1 MIDHLTQDQVVTR
14 LRAIAKTGTQS
25 SLAAEIGI
33 SRSFMSEVING
44 TRPPTGRILD
54 YLGLQSRTVYV
65 EAIRNDTATD

>member
-44 TRPPTGRILD
+44 TRPPTGKILD

>member
-1 MIDHLTQDQVVTR
+1 MTDHITQDQVIAH

-25 SLAAEIGI
+25 SLAAKIGI

-65 EAIRNDTATD
+65 EASHDTATD